1 MDGRDELVQ
10 RGRIAARPFGQELCD
25 LLPGFSHPALLHRK
39 NLALEDYDTP
49 EACQSGVLR
58 PSLETR
64 KKDAPGDWIRPGF
77 PPCLGEDGSHT
88 MNALKVTFGGKCW
101 KHFRNDDQIDIGE
114 CCARRA
120 AMNAILIL
128 SCATALLAQSQT
140 CTTTDPCSMS
150 TNVPYDSAGTPDMR
164 PGTWGNAASGSL
176 SIPFLGVPAGYQV
189 RITRVYGDV
198 VAWPHGAIVPGA
210 FSGILSGLTNTTPNQ
225 SAFVPSGL
233 GNAGC

>member
-1 MDGRDELVQ
+1 
-10 RGRIAARPFGQELCD
+10 
-25 LLPGFSHPALLHRK
+25 
-39 NLALEDYDTP
+39 
-49 EACQSGVLR
+49 
-58 PSLETR
+58 
-64 KKDAPGDWIRPGF
+64 
-77 PPCLGEDGSHT
+77 
-88 MNALKVTFGGKCW
+88 MNALKVIFGGKCW

-140 CTTTDPCSMS
+140 CTTTAPCSLS

-233 GNAGC
+233 GNAGCFMYFQDRVGANGSRIPIDVPNIKNGLLNADNVVILKQAVWLNETGASIHMETTLVIEFVFEAPMNFRSVIRDLAKVESPTL